1 MNCLIDIQGKIQ
13 SLKRSGHTSLG
24 ALPSNQLSYHSSVE
38 APFLTIFAE
47 HDLNDGRMGVTP
59 AQKKDLFY
67 VVCEIKVLEKLY
79 LSNLS
84 G

>member
-1 MNCLIDIQGKIQ
+1 ME
-13 SLKRSGHTSLG
+13 T
-24 ALPSNQLSYHSSVE
+24 
-38 APFLTIFAE
+38 PFLTIFE
-47 HDLNDGRMGVTP
+47 KHDLNDGRMGVTP

-67 VVCEIKVLEKLY
+67 VVCEIKVMEKLY